1 MYPIRTTSLRSHC
14 YILQSILL
22 ETLLHILYIKEHK
35 RTNRDRPEDLI
46 MTSHMNIVNLL
57 DVSPDEDASYFTYEL
72 MDVLL

>member
-1 MYPIRTTSLRSHC
+1 
-14 YILQSILL
+14 
-22 ETLLHILYIKEHK
+22 
-35 RTNRDRPEDLI
+35 